1 MKHFIFIIVLFLLS
15 GICFSQEGEVID
27 GIKKKL
33 KKYSKNDSVKVE
45 LIIDLAWEY
54 SFYDYR
60 SAIRNCDEA
69 IALSKSINYES
80 GEATALSVKGNSY
93 RALTIYD
100 SAYYF
105 LNRSLDI
112 RKKQDRKN
120 KIAAVMQNLANV
132 YYQEGKTADA
142 ITKYKE
148 AIKISEAAGDKQ
160 AVLVA
165 TANLASVYRTVGLTK
180 KALESLNKAFEINK
194 IVKDQT
200 QESFLY
206 ATLSTLQNDL
216 GNIDEAIKYGLKAL
230 EFAKKRQDLQNE
242 AAIKNNLGMY
252 YRSKNDLKQSFQY
265 YQEAIQSYS
274 EMGDSLSMA
283 AIYNNFANVCMA
295 NNQLELAL
303 QSSLKALRIAKKEG
317 DTMLVYNSLLTLA
330 DGYAKKKNFTQALAC
345 ANEAKPLVVSMGI
358 KKDLKDMY
366 SSFADMYFL
375 MKDYKN
381 ASEHMVNLLAYT
393 DSINSE
399 NNSQLVTNLG
409 VEMELNSKENEIE
422 LLNKNAEI
430 KEIELDRQKNLRW
443 FFAAAAFLF
452 AMIGVI
458 TLFSYRRIK
467 KANIIINDQKENLE
481 IKNIEISA
489 QKELVEEKQ
498 KEIIDSINYAKRIQ
512 TAVLTGAN
520 VWNKI
525 AKEHFILFKP
535 KDIVSGDFYWAY
547 NTPNGRSIFALADC
561 TGHGVP
567 GGFMSMLGNSFLN
580 EIVIDNKIFN
590 ASEILNKLRQ
600 KIISALDQEGHG
612 QQKDGMDISLCVW
625 NKLDNTLEFAGANN
639 PLWILRSI
647 SSLEGGGRRP
657 EDVEL
662 IEYKANKMPIGSYT
676 ESVVPF
682 SSETIQLEKGD
693 IIYLITD
700 GFADQFGGSKGKK
713 FKYRPLMELL
723 IQHSDAPMTEQKII
737 FEKAIDVWKEGYEQV
752 DDISLIGLRV

>member
-1 MKHFIFIIVLFLLS
+1 MKQVLYTIVLFLLS

-27 GIKKKL
+27 GIKKKI

-69 IALSKSINYES
+69 IAVSKSINYES
-80 GEATALSVKGNSY
+80 GIATALSVKGNSY

-105 LNRSLDI
+105 LNQSLEI

-148 AIKISEAAGDKQ
+148 AIKISEEAGDKQ

-165 TANLASVYRTVGLTK
+165 TTNLASVYRTVGLTK

-216 GNIDEAIKYGLKAL
+216 GNTDEAIKYGLKAL

-252 YRSKNDLKQSFQY
+252 YRTKNDLKQSFQY
-265 YQEAIQSYS
+265 YQESIQSYS

-317 DTMLVYNSLLTLA
+317 DTVLVYNSLLTLA
-330 DGYAKKKNFTQALAC
+330 DGYAKKKNFTQALAY
-345 ANEAKPLVVSMGI
+345 ANEAKPLVVSIGI

-381 ASEHMVNLLAYT
+381 ASEHMVKLLAYT

-452 AMIGVI
+452 AMIGAI

-512 TAVLTGAN
+512 TAVLTGN
-520 VWNKI
+520 EVWNKI
-525 AKEHFILFKP
+525 SKEHFILFKP

-547 NTPNGRSIFALADC
+547 NTPNGRAIFALADC

-580 EIVIDNKIFN
+580 EIVVDNKIFK
-590 ASEILNKLRQ
+590 AGEILNKLRQ
-600 KIISALDQEGHG
+600 KIITALDQEGHS
-612 QQKDGMDISLCVW
+612 QQKDGMDITLCVW

-639 PLWILRSI
+639 PLWILRSV
-647 SSLEGGGRRP
+647 SPLEEGGSRTG
-657 EDVEL
+657 DVEL
-662 IEYKANKMPIGSYT
+662 IEYKADKMPIGSYT
-676 ESVVPF
+676 ETLRPF
-682 SSETIQLEKGD
+682 KSETIQLEKGD
-693 IIYLITD
+693 IMYLITD
-700 GFADQFGGSKGKK
+700 GFADQFGGPKGKK
-713 FKYRPLMELL
+713 FKYRPLMDLL
-723 IQHSDAPMTEQKII
+723 LQNSSAPMAEQKMIL
-737 FEKAIDVWKEGYEQV
+737 ENAIEQWKEGYEQI
-752 DDISLIGLRV
+752 DDVSLIGVRV